1 MKPSDTVG
9 SLFEPARMAK
19 KMTLSHTHQQK
30 IINGQRFAFGDNWS
44 RFLAVLDE
52 ERVTRAE
59 SSLLQMLGVDSLA
72 GKTFLD
78 VGSGSGLFSLAAR
91 RLGATVVSFDYDP
104 KSVAC
109 TLELRRRWFGDDSR
123 WTIHEASVLDRPFLE
138 RLGQFDIVY
147 SWGVL
152 HHTGRMREA
161 LANVAPLVAEEGQLF
176 IALYNDQGA
185 QSRIWWRV
193 KKAYVSLPPF
203 FRWLIWIPCYVPL
216 RGPMLV
222 KGVLRLRPFGLFRE
236 YKGLRGMSHH
246 RDLIDWVGGF
256 PFEVCKPEVVL
267 DFYRPLGFELVR
279 LKTCGG
285 RLGCNE
291 FVLRRAR

>member
-1 MKPSDTVG
+1 MSPS
-9 SLFEPARMAK
+9 
-19 KMTLSHTHQQK
+19 THQQE
-30 IINGQRFAFGDNWS
+30 IESGDRFSFGSNWA
-44 RFLAVLDE
+44 RFLELLDGD
-52 ERVTRAE
+52 RIAQAE
-59 SSLLQMLGVDSLA
+59 QSLCAMLGVESLE
-72 GKTFLD
+72 GKTLLD

-109 TLELRRRWFGDDSR
+109 AFELRRRYFDGDSH
-123 WTIHEASVLDRPFLE
+123 WTIHEGSVLDRPFLE
-138 RLGQFDIVY
+138 RLGKFDIVY

-152 HHTGRMREA
+152 HHTGRMWDA
-161 LANVAPLVAEEGQLF
+161 LANVAPLVSEGGQLF
-176 IALYNDQGA
+176 IALYNDQGL
-185 QSRIWWRV
+185 QSRIWWAI

-203 FRWLIWIPCYVPL
+203 LRWLIVIPSYVPL

-222 KGVLRLRPFGLFRE
+222 KGLLKLRPFGVFRD

-256 PFEVCKPEVVL
+256 PFEVCKPEQVL
-267 DFYRPLGFELVR
+267 DFYRPLGFDLVR

-291 FVLRRAR
+291 FVLQRTR

>member
-1 MKPSDTVG
+1 
-9 SLFEPARMAK
+9 
-19 KMTLSHTHQQK
+19 MTLSHTHQQE
-30 IINGQRFAFGDNWS
+30 ISNRQRFAFGENWS

-52 ERVTRAE
+52 ERVSRAE
-59 SSLLQMLGVDSLA
+59 GSLREMLGVDSLV
-72 GKTFLD
+72 GQTFLD

-104 KSVAC
+104 MSVAC
-109 TLELRRRWFGDDSR
+109 ALELRRRYFDGDSH
-123 WTIHEASVLDRPFLE
+123 WTIHEGSVLDRPFLE
-138 RLGQFDIVY
+138 RLGRFDIVY

-152 HHTGRMREA
+152 HHTGRMWDA
-161 LANVAPLVAEEGQLF
+161 LANVAPLVADGGQLF
-176 IALYNDQGA
+176 IALYNDQGL
-185 QSRIWWRV
+185 QSRIWRGI
-193 KKAYVSLPPF
+193 KKAYVSLPSF
-203 FRWLIWIPCYVPL
+203 LRWLIVIPSYVPL
-216 RGPMLV
+216 RGPMLL
-222 KGVLRLRPFGLFRE
+222 KGLSKLRPFGVFRD

-256 PFEVCKPEVVL
+256 PFEVCKPEEIL

-291 FVLRRAR
+291 FVLQRTRS

>member
-1 MKPSDTVG
+1 MSPS
-9 SLFEPARMAK
+9 
-19 KMTLSHTHQQK
+19 THQQE
-30 IINGQRFAFGDNWS
+30 IESGDRFSFGSNWA
-44 RFLAVLDE
+44 RFLELLDGN
-52 ERVTRAE
+52 RIAQAE
-59 SSLLQMLGVDSLA
+59 HSLCAMLGVESLE
-72 GKTFLD
+72 GKTLLD

-109 TLELRRRWFGDDSR
+109 TLELRRRYFDGDSH
-123 WTIHEASVLDRPFLE
+123 WTIHEGSVLDCPFLE
-138 RLGQFDIVY
+138 RLGKFDIVY

-152 HHTGRMREA
+152 HHTGRMWDA
-161 LANVAPLVAEEGQLF
+161 LANVAPLVSEGGQLF
-176 IALYNDQGA
+176 IALYNDQGL
-185 QSRIWWRV
+185 QSRIWWAI

-203 FRWLIWIPCYVPL
+203 LRWLIVIPSYVPL

-222 KGVLRLRPFGLFRE
+222 KGLLKLRPFGVFRD

-256 PFEVCKPEVVL
+256 PFEVCKPEQVL
-267 DFYRPLGFELVR
+267 DFYRPLGFDLVR

-291 FVLRRAR
+291 FVFQRTR